1 MDSDGALGSD
11 KDELPLFQ
19 LLGSSTTKAGINAT
33 RELKVVDDSRSNVEP
48 RTDIDNEA
56 ILKEQRDSNKIDTSD
71 VVSDLL
77 SHNKHGGGVVVA
89 FANSSKAFKADT
101 KKGTGVKRQQNTSDS
116 LLGVRIILLKAIV
129 PSNSRPAVAHSAP
142 SLQPEPEPYKT
153 TEDAALNLWNTLTA
167 LR

>member
-11 KDELPLFQ
+11 KHELPLFQ
-19 LLGSSTTKAGINAT
+19 LLGSSTAKAGINET

-56 ILKEQRDSNKIDTSD
+56 ILKEQRDSNKVDTSD

-77 SHNKHGGGVVVA
+77 SHNKVVA
-89 FANSSKAFKADT
+89 FANICKASKADT
-101 KKGTGVKRQQNTSDS
+101 KKGIAVKRQQKKSDS
-116 LLGVRIILLKAIV
+116 LLGVCTILLKTIV
-129 PSNSRPAVAHSAP
+129 AGNSRLAVAQPAP
-142 SLQPEPEPYKT
+142 SHQPVLEPYKT
-153 TEDAALNLWNTLTA
+153 TEDAALNLGNTLTD